1 LPYNYHGSGCTF
13 ASSLAGQI
21 AQGIDI
27 IQAIESAQVY
37 TWHSLKQGF
46 YLGNGQAFA
55 NRLNFKE

>member
-1 LPYNYHGSGCTF
+1 MKKF
-13 ASSLAGQI
+13 FF

-27 IQAIESAQVY
+27 IQAIESAQSY